1 MGAGDDAHTAV
12 FGRGIRAGEPEGGDF
27 HRFERPVAAVL
38 VPEHGA
44 ASFGGFGN
52 VVRGKKG
59 QVRADEDFGEIE
71 QTRVR
76 NEPVPKRVA
85 DHQVVVEVLGSEFG
99 VLGEEPIHVVASFLG
114 EVPVDHFSG
123 DDVAVVVVGLAKFVR
138 VVARHGECSTKFSAR
153 NVSW

>member
-27 HRFERPVAAVL
+27 HRFERPIAAVL
-38 VPEHGA
+38 VPKHGA
-44 ASFGGFGN
+44 AGFGGFGD
-52 VVRGKKG
+52 VVSGKER

-71 QTRVR
+71 ETRVR
-76 NEPVPKRVA
+76 NEAVPERVA
-85 DHQVVVEVLGSEFG
+85 DHQVVVEVFGSEVG

-138 VVARHGECSTKFSAR
+138 VVARHGECSTKFLAR